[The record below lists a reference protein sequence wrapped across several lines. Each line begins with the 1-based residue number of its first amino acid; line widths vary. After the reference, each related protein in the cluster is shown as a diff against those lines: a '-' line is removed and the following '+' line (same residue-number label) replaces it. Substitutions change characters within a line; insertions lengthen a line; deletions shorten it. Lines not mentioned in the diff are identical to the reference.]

1 MTSSL
6 FMSLKSGSVWVGM
19 ILTLVVFSILVNLGF
34 WQFGRYKEKAEIEHE
49 LLRRDQSSVASLD
62 ELHSV
67 GVEYWTGVKVIAEL
81 APIADKYLLLD
92 NQVFKG
98 EVGYLAY
105 QLMESE
111 TGIAVLLER
120 GFIPAGKERSKLPK
134 VSWISTPISLVARLY
149 QRSVNPLS
157 DRLYLETGRQNRIQN
172 LNIEELG
179 ELWGKDIEP
188 YLLQPLVD
196 GWPYPQP
203 WQPLPLSSSKHLG
216 YAVQWFSMAIALLIL
231 IFGVLVRSFRRRE
244 KQNGE

>member
-1 MTSSL
+1 
-6 FMSLKSGSVWVGM
+6 MSLKSGSVWVGM

-49 LLRRDQSSVASLD
+49 LLRRDQSSVVSLD

-67 GVEYWTGVKVIAEL
+67 GVEYWTGIKVIAEL

-105 QLMESE
+105 QLMESA
-111 TGIAVLLER
+111 TGRAILVER
-120 GFIPAGKERSKLPK
+120 GFVPAKEERAKLPE
-134 VSWISTPISLVARLY
+134 VTWIMTPISLVARLY

-157 DRLYLETGRQNRIQN
+157 DRLYIETGRQNRIQN

-203 WQPLPLSSSKHLG
+203 WQPLSLSSSKHLG
-216 YAVQWFSMAIALLIL
+216 YAVQWFSMATALLIL
-231 IFGVLVRSFRRRE
+231 IFWVLVRSFRRRE

>member
-19 ILTLVVFSILVNLGF
+19 ILTLVVFSILVNLGL
-34 WQFGRYKEKAEIEHE
+34 WQFGRYQKKNEIEQK
-49 LLRRDQSSVASLD
+49 LLAREQSTTVEMD
-62 ELHSV
+62 DLHLV
-67 GVEYWTGVKVIAEL
+67 GVEYLTGIKISAEL
-81 APIADKYLLLD
+81 VPIDGRYLLLD
-92 NQVFKG
+92 NQVYKG

-120 GFIPAGKERSKLPK
+120 GFIPAGKDRSKLPQ
-134 VSWISTPISLVARLY
+134 VSWITTPISLAARLY

-157 DRLYLETGRQNRIQN
+157 DRLYMETDRPHRIQN

-179 ELWGKDIEP
+179 ELWGRNIQP
-188 YLLQPLVD
+188 YLIQPVVD
-196 GWPYPQP
+196 DWPYPQP

-216 YAVQWFSMAIALLIL
+216 YAVQWFGMATALL
-231 IFGVLVRSFRRRE
+231 VLTLWIAVRLFKSKE
-244 KQNGE
+244 